1 MKNKP
6 TATCPSEPDQITELK
21 TLLGYL
27 VTPEYTTDCYIRVD
41 GRLTGKL
48 TDMAKK
54 LLFLLEAD
62 YPSPKQPE
70 HCLCCGHQLRIHH
83 E

>member
-1 MKNKP
+1 MKKKLIENI
-6 TATCPSEPDQITELK
+6 PSEPDQISELK

-48 TDMAKK
+48 ADMAKK
-54 LLFLLEAD
+54 LLVLLEAD
-62 YPSPKQPE
+62 YPSPKQPT
-70 HCLCCGHQLRIHH
+70 HCLCCGQEVHH
-83 E
+83 RHE

>member
-1 MKNKP
+1 MKKKIEENI
-6 TATCPSEPDQITELK
+6 PSEPDQIAELK

-27 VTPEYTTDCYIRVD
+27 VTPEFTTDCYIRVD

-48 TDMAKK
+48 TDLATK
-54 LLFLLEAD
+54 LLALLEAD
-62 YPSPKQPE
+62 YPSPKQPA
-70 HCLCCGHQLRIHH
+70 HCLCCGHQLREHH